1 MKTLTIGKLR
11 GLQQIASPDGIF
23 TMCAMDHRGS
33 LRQLMGGEK
42 EASYEEMVE
51 RKLELCSQLAPHAS
65 AVLLDPTFGAAQCIG
80 RGVLP
85 KSTGLV
91 VSIEASGYGGGSEFR
106 LTELL
111 DGWDA
116 GKIKRMG
123 ASAAKLLVYYRP
135 DLIELAAKLLD
146 MIDAIGLECKSHDLT
161 FVVEPLS
168 YPVGEEVRNPA
179 HFAKVKEQLVP
190 KTARQITESPIDVLK
205 TEFPTDLR
213 YNKDKAEA
221 AELCRQLDKAS
232 AVPWVVLSA
241 AVDFEA
247 FCQQVEIACQ
257 SGASGFLAG
266 RAIWQE
272 AMRIDKAKERTKFL
286 ATVGADRLKKLN
298 ETAAKYATPWYK
310 KLGLTSGELAP
321 TSESWYQEYEK

>member
-11 GLQQIASPDGIF
+11 GLQQIATPDGILA
-23 TMCAMDHRGS
+23 MCAMDHRDS
-33 LRQLMGGEK
+33 LRRIMGEGQELN
-42 EASYEEMVE
+42 YDEMVE
-51 RKLELCSQLAPHAS
+51 RKLELCSNLAPHAS
-65 AVLLDPTFGAAQCIG
+65 AVLLDPTFGAAQCIA

-91 VSIEASGYGGGSEFR
+91 VSIEASGYGGMSELRF
-106 LTELL
+106 TELL
-111 DGWDA
+111 DGWNA

-146 MIDAIGLECKSHDLT
+146 MVDAIGLECKNHDLPL
-161 FVVEPLS
+161 VVEPLS

-179 HFAKVKEQLVP
+179 HFAKVKEQLVL

-213 YNKDKAEA
+213 YNKDKAKA
-221 AELCRQLDKAS
+221 AELCRQLDEAS
-232 AVPWVVLSA
+232 TVPWVVLSA
-241 AVDFEA
+241 AVDFET

-257 SGASGFLAG
+257 CGASGFLAG
-266 RAIWQE
+266 RAIWQD
-272 AMRIDKAKERTKFL
+272 AMRIDKAKERTRFL
-286 ATVGADRLKKLN
+286 AATGADRLKKLS
-298 ETAAKYATPWYK
+298 EIAGKYAIPWYK
-310 KLGLTSGELAP
+310 KLGLTGGELAP
-321 TSESWYQEYEK
+321 TSENWYQEY

>member
-1 MKTLTIGKLR
+1 MKKLTIGKLR
-11 GLQQIASPDGIF
+11 GLQQLASPDGIF
-23 TMCAMDHRGS
+23 TMCAMDHRHS
-33 LRQLMGGEK
+33 LQHVMGEGTEL
-42 EASYEEMVE
+42 SYEEMVE

-65 AVLLDPTFGAAQCIG
+65 AVLLDPVFGAAQCLA

-135 DLIELAAKLLD
+135 DLIELANKLMD
-146 MIDAIGLECKSHDLT
+146 MVEAIGLECKQHDLP

-168 YPVGEEVRNPA
+168 YPIGEEVRNPA
-179 HFAKVKEQLVP
+179 HFAKVKEQLVI
-190 KTARQITESPIDVLK
+190 KTARHITGLPIDVLK
-205 TEFPTDLR
+205 SEFPADLR
-213 YNKDKAEA
+213 YNKDRANLTD
-221 AELCRQLDKAS
+221 LCRQLDAAS

-241 AVDFEA
+241 AVDFEP

-257 SGASGFLAG
+257 AGASGFLAG

-272 AMRIDKAKERTKFL
+272 AMHIDKARERMKFL

-298 ETAAKYATPWYK
+298 EIAAKYATPWYK
-310 KLGLTSGELAP
+310 KLGLTSDELAP
-321 TSESWYQEYEK
+321 TSERWYQEY

>member
-1 MKTLTIGKLR
+1 MKKLTIGKLR

-33 LRQLMGGEK
+33 LRQLAGEL
-42 EASYEEMVE
+42 SYDEMVE
-51 RKLELCSQLAPHAS
+51 RKLELCSNLAPHAS
-65 AVLLDPTFGAAQCIG
+65 AVLLDPAFGAAQCIA

-91 VSIEASGYGGGSEFR
+91 VSIEASGYGGGSESR

-111 DGWDA
+111 DGWDV

-135 DLIELAAKLLD
+135 DLIELANKLMD
-146 MIDAIGLECKSHDLT
+146 MVKAIGLECEKYDLP

-168 YPVGEEVRNPA
+168 YPIGEEVRNPA
-179 HFAKVKEQLVP
+179 HFAKVKEQLVL
-190 KTARQITESPIDVLK
+190 KTAGNISNLPIDVLK
-205 TEFPTDLR
+205 SEFPADLR
-213 YNKDKAEA
+213 YEKDKAKLA
-221 AELCRQLDKAS
+221 DLCRQLDAAS
-232 AVPWVVLSA
+232 PVPWVVLSA
-241 AVDFEA
+241 AVDFET

-257 SGASGFLAG
+257 GGASGFLAG

-272 AMRIDKAKERTKFL
+272 AMHPGKAKERTEFL

-298 ETAAKYATPWYK
+298 EIAAKYATPWYK
-310 KLGLTSGELAP
+310 KLGLTSDKLAP